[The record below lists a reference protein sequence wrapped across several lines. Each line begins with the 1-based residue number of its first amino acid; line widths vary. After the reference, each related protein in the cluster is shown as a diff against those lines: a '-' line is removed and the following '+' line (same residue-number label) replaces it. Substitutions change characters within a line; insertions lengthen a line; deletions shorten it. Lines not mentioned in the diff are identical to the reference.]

1 MGVPFLRIGQRR
13 SHYHS
18 QNATIHLPNFIYP
31 TATTKQS
38 PPWLREFRDG
48 QTTRIYKTSD
58 LIRYMEDGSILYI
71 WCEDMQLKIH
81 GQRLEGE
88 EVQKRIQD
96 ALLDAQLQVIVD
108 VARFQG
114 QDSDVLIGYLARKG
128 EYRVDEM
135 DIDHVLQRLLVDM
148 KEDIVRQ
155 IGAALPKYMNLPYYW
170 HLQIS
175 PSQETARRIV
185 VHSRLI
191 LRDNVLGF
199 TLFFLET
206 MKLLGLNGDQFGANS
221 HFELGGSSLAAIN
234 LASAARD
241 LGHNLSAQI
250 IFKTPVLYDMAAQV
264 MHLKE
269 TKTSSPSKFGLLGK
283 IDCSVN
289 ELKKSLLAHNI
300 DEQIVE
306 DAYPLT
312 RQQQRYMEGEM
323 ISAGGTTRRHIM
335 QLPANIHLD
344 RLETTLRRVIQARA
358 LLRTQIIPVSSQLV
372 QVVLKEDFT
381 CRHVESLSSLV
392 SADRKVSWG
401 LAQPLSRFSI
411 VDGGKSD
418 DRSLLW
424 STAHVVF
431 DG

>member
-1 MGVPFLRIGQRR
+1 MNSPEA
-13 SHYHS
+13 
-18 QNATIHLPNFIYP
+18 NDKFIP
-31 TATTKQS
+31 S

-155 IGAALPKYMNLPYYW
+155 IGAALP
-170 HLQIS
+170 
-175 PSQETARRIV
+175 
-185 VHSRLI
+185 
-191 LRDNVLGF
+191 
-199 TLFFLET
+199 
-206 MKLLGLNGDQFGANS
+206 KLLGLNGDQFGANS